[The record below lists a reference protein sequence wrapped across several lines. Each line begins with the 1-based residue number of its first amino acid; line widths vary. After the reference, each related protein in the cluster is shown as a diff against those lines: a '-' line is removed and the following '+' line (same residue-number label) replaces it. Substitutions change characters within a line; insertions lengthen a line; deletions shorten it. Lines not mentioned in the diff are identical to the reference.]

1 MIWAPRNNPSPIQT
15 HLIKYMLIST
25 KDFHTKNKN
34 NNYYKNKL
42 REKIENKILTNT
54 REVQHE
60 VLSFKKKKI
69 SQLKENGILIYSCFI
84 IPEVEF

>member
-34 NNYYKNKL
+34 NNYDKNKL
-42 REKIENKILTNT
+42 REKIENKISTNNST
-54 REVQHE
+54 SVTSVPLLHLIIYQ
-60 VLSFKKKKI
+60 LNI
-69 SQLKENGILIYSCFI
+69 SN
-84 IPEVEF
+84 

>member
-42 REKIENKILTNT
+42 REKIENKILTNNST
-54 REVQHE
+54 SVTSVPLLH
-60 VLSFKKKKI
+60 LI
-69 SQLKENGILIYSCFI
+69 IYQLNILN
-84 IPEVEF
+84 